1 VGEIRAPCVR
11 HDNNNYL
18 FGDMFNG
25 DRMSPA
31 EGAHAAGLALL
42 LAFVAAFL
50 LSSAGSMQ
58 PRGGYALSDVL
69 RRLLFEPG
77 KAAARWGDLEARL
90 RVRWSEPDA
99 MQARPPGVDPGAT
112 VRQAGV
118 TLRMPNLT
126 AAQGE
131 AQHGAAGWQM
141 TAWGTPHFPSAV
153 SLRAGLDCDT
163 PCAGLAGGLEQALRA
178 AGVRYLV
185 ECESGAVRHFRLLPP
200 GHPPAFAAEYL
211 RSGSRPEI
219 LLFWGP
225 PPEDIL
231 RRDGC
236 LLAST

>member
-1 VGEIRAPCVR
+1 
-11 HDNNNYL
+11 
-18 FGDMFNG
+18 MFNG

-50 LSSAGSMQ
+50 LSSAVSMQ
-58 PRGGYALSDVL
+58 PPGGYALSDLL
-69 RRLLFEPG
+69 RLLLFEPG

-99 MQARPPGVDPGAT
+99 MQPRPPGADPGAT

-118 TLRMPNLT
+118 TLRSEGVPVQ
-126 AAQGE
+126 QG
-131 AQHGAAGWQM
+131 QGRPSAAGWQM
-141 TAWGTPHFPSAV
+141 TAWGTPHFASGMR
-153 SLRAGLDCDT
+153 LRAGLECEP
-163 PCAGLAGGLEQALRA
+163 PCARLAGGLEQALRT
-178 AGVRYLV
+178 AGVRYVL
-185 ECESGAVRHFRLLPP
+185 ECESVAARHFRLLPP

-236 LLAST
+236 LLASA